1 MAITL
6 IVMLQSPVDACRP
19 GSSGPSAS
27 GETTPGVLQA
37 DRRTRT
43 SRRPQASF
51 GPRSPMAQ
59 SLITPVT
66 ARKSVLARDP
76 AWTPAP
82 FVPPARD
89 LVGSRAD
96 FVQTRGAPAMRVPA
110 ACRALRSLGQ
120 GSVCRW
126 TAQLGAVYRVP
137 RQGRQC
143 VPGPMTKELADLDGG
158 KIWPVAGWGF
168 GITLWSPC
176 PMRTAGHLFP
186 RPRRAHVKILRHS
199 LERGQT
205 PSARRCRKRWGPRD
219 NRGMKDMTHRVST
232 SPVAL
237 AGARDAVYGRSG
249 SKH

>member
-1 MAITL
+1 MRTVHPGSRVGDGDHPDRDA
-6 IVMLQSPVDACRP
+6 PVDACRP

-27 GETTPGVLQA
+27 GETAPGVLQA

-51 GPRSPMAQ
+51 GLRSQMAQ
-59 SLITPVT
+59 SVVTPVT

-120 GSVCRW
+120 GPFVDGLRSWARCIASPGRVGGVSPDRW
-126 TAQLGAVYRVP
+126 RKSWPTSMGVRFGPWRVGASASH
-137 RQGRQC
+137 C
-143 VPGPMTKELADLDGG
+143 GPHARC
-158 KIWPVAGWGF
+158 A
-168 GITLWSPC
+168 
-176 PMRTAGHLFP
+176 
-186 RPRRAHVKILRHS
+186 RRATCFPGHAAPTSRSSATVWSAGRPLR
-199 LERGQT
+199 RADAT
-205 PSARRCRKRWGPRD
+205 
-219 NRGMKDMTHRVST
+219 N
-232 SPVAL
+232 
-237 AGARDAVYGRSG
+237 AGGHETIVG
-249 SKH
+249 